1 MLTHGIP
8 PDFPISA
15 VVRHRVS
22 PEFIW
27 SRNCVP
33 MAFTAE
39 SPVVLKVVPVTG
51 AVLKGLTMCVCVCVC
66 VPFILDVRLRL
77 PVQYVDALAG
87 VTHQE
92 ESHTGVFPFFFSS
105 SSSPPSLSCPAVRAL
120 LFFREKDSTAPLLCR
135 ILCTH
140 EIIYH
145 SPLVGHDVREN
156 PRSCDCAEIRT
167 HVPTSEGFEVTN

>member
-66 VPFILDVRLRL
+66 VSHLFWTLDYAFR
-77 PVQYVDALAG
+77 YNMW
-87 VTHQE
+87 TH
-92 ESHTGVFPFFFSS
+92 
-105 SSSPPSLSCPAVRAL
+105 
-120 LFFREKDSTAPLLCR
+120 
-135 ILCTH
+135 
-140 EIIYH
+140 
-145 SPLVGHDVREN
+145 
-156 PRSCDCAEIRT
+156 
-167 HVPTSEGFEVTN
+167 